1 MTIRVNLLTR
11 GVTRDVTISDIK
23 YHITLNT
30 IFSVVSVTCVILS
43 LALFQGV
50 CLTRTIDNFMISV
63 IL

>member
-50 CLTRTIDNFMISV
+50 CLT
-63 IL
+63 